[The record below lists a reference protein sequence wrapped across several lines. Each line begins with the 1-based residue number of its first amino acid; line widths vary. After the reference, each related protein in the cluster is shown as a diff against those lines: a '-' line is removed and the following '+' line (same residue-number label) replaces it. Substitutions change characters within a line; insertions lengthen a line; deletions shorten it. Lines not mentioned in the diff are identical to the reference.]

1 MQKYPTEI
9 LSRRLERR
17 RPTARTNQKKE
28 RGGEREEGGR
38 ECVCV
43 RNVASRQVVEK
54 GGRGVKTRIEGG
66 DVDCVSE
73 SDSER

>member
-1 MQKYPTEI
+1 M
-9 LSRRLERR
+9 SRKLERR

-28 RGGEREEGGR
+28 RGGERER
-38 ECVCV
+38 ERERKERVSACVCV

-54 GGRGVKTRIEGG
+54 VGRGVKSRIEGG